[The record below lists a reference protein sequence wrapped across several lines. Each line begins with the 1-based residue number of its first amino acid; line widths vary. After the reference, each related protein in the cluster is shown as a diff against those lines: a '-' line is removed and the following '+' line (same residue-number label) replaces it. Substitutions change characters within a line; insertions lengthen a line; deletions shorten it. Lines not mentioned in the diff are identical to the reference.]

1 MKWKA
6 KSNSEAGEVLK
17 MLARQGEPLLKKLD
31 KRGNNSGDIDAMLNQ
46 PASNDAAKKT
56 ARSAEQPEILAG

>member
-17 MLARQGEPLLKKLD
+17 LLAKQGEPLLKKLD
-31 KRGNNSGDIDAMLNQ
+31 KGKHFEPLPKQAQNDDHNDHDDSEEESLESTAL
-46 PASNDAAKKT
+46 AS
-56 ARSAEQPEILAG
+56 